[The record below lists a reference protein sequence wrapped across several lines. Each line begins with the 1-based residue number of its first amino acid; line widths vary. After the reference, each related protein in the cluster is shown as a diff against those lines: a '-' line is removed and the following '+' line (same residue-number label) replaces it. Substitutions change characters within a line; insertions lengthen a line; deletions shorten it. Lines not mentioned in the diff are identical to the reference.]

1 VDVLT
6 TLSRTLGF
14 SFAAGV
20 NLYATV
26 AILGL
31 AGRYQWVNLPEQ
43 FQVFD
48 NDWIIGAAL
57 VLYLIEFVADKIPW
71 VDSIWDAVHTAIRP
85 AGAALIAVAS
95 IGHAQ
100 PTIQVAA
107 ALAGA
112 TLASGSHLAKAG
124 MRIAA
129 NTSPEPFSNWILS
142 LLEDGFVVVLGLLAL
157 RYPMAAAAIVI
168 GGVAVI
174 LMSARWLVRKVQR
187 RMRRV

>member
-112 TLASGSHLAKAG
+112 ALASGSHLAKAG

-174 LMSARWLVRKVQR
+174 LMSARWLVRKVQSR
-187 RMRRV
+187 TRRV